1 VCMKRREA
9 LRLGIAAVAA
19 SAGPRALWPA
29 MSQARVPQ
37 QSAAELPFERM
48 AEHIVRALR
57 PAHGERAILRYDPT
71 VMSGLLTE
79 VERELQSAEVV
90 VQSLPYGP
98 AEGFDARLAKAD
110 IYVWLPASRGPSG
123 QTPPDQ
129 AAALVR
135 WLDSGQG
142 RQVHFHW
149 ADGTRD
155 EDSAPGEHG
164 PEYDRVYLEALE
176 IDYAALDRR
185 MDQAIAVLRSG
196 EVRVTTREG
205 TDLRFRLGDRPVCK
219 QNGDASR
226 ERMQSARMR
235 IDREIELPAGA
246 LRVAPLE
253 ESVKGRIAIPRLD
266 LGGVTVRRIQ
276 LRVDKGVLRAIS
288 AGLGQE
294 AFRRT
299 ITANPAL
306 RHFREFAL
314 GMNPKLIKPD
324 GLRWIP
330 YYGYGAGVV
339 RLSLGDNEE
348 LGGAVRGGAVRW
360 FFFPST
366 TVTVGNVTLVKDGA
380 LLG

>member
-1 VCMKRREA
+1 MKRREA
-9 LRLGIAAVAA
+9 LRLSLAAVAA
-19 SAGPRALWPA
+19 SAGPRVLRPA
-29 MSQARVPQ
+29 VSHSRVPQ
-37 QSAAELPFERM
+37 RAASELPFERM

-71 VMSGLLTE
+71 VMAGLLTE

-98 AEGFDARLAKAD
+98 AESFDARLAKAD

-129 AAALVR
+129 AAALAR

-176 IDYAALDRR
+176 IDYAALDRK
-185 MDQAIAVLRSG
+185 MNEAIAKLRSG

-235 IDREIELPAGA
+235 IDREIELPGGA
-246 LRVAPLE
+246 IRMAPIE
-253 ESVKGRIAIPRLD
+253 ESVKGRIAIPRMD
-266 LGGVTVRRIQ
+266 LSGVAVRRIE
-276 LRVDKGVLRAIS
+276 LRVDKGELKSIE

-294 AFRRT
+294 AIRRT
-299 ITANPAL
+299 ISANPAL

-314 GMNPKLIKPD
+314 GMNPKLVKPE

-366 TVTVGNVTLVKDGA
+366 TVTVGNATLVKDGV
-380 LLG
+380 LVD